1 MLGQTVSLQPGETK
15 TVGFTF
21 VPTVAKQYSVTVDGL
36 TGSFTASPV
45 PVSDIR
51 VTNLNISPASCYV
64 GDTVT
69 MTVTVKNFGT
79 AAGSR
84 DIVLNVA

>member
-1 MLGQTVSLQPGETK
+1 MTTVNLQPGETK
-15 TVGFTF
+15 TVPFTF
-21 VPTVAKQYSVTVDGL
+21 TSTVAKTYTVVVDGL
-36 TGSFTASPV
+36 AGSFIASPV

-69 MTVTVKNFGT
+69 MTITVENFGT

-84 DIVLNVA
+84 DIVVSVT

>member
-1 MLGQTVSLQPGETK
+1 MTTVNLQPGETK
-15 TVGFTF
+15 TVPFTF
-21 VPTVAKQYSVTVDGL
+21 TPTVAKTYAVSVDGI

-45 PVSDIR
+45 PVVDIR

-64 GDTVT
+64 GDIVT

-84 DIVLNVA
+84 DIVINVT